1 MKKTMSCVL
10 RAERVFAAA
19 AVFLL
24 LSVGCMRSGQM
35 EKKAVG
41 LIQAYERV
49 IAPLDKGVAM
59 AEYEAAQGGSPYVY
73 DRLCALKEE
82 RALALSEPER
92 FRTVARWQEE
102 KTFADP
108 YLSRQVGHIYYNT
121 LLCQADTAMLRRMAR
136 LETYLYE

>member
-19 AVFLL
+19 AVFPL

-35 EKKAVG
+35 EKNAGG

-59 AEYEAAQGGSPYVY
+59 AEYERRRVDPLMFTIG
-73 DRLCALKEE
+73 CA
-82 RALALSEPER
+82 R
-92 FRTVARWQEE
+92 
-102 KTFADP
+102 
-108 YLSRQVGHIYYNT
+108 
-121 LLCQADTAMLRRMAR
+121 
-136 LETYLYE
+136 